1 MMTLKKN
8 LKLNRTSFYLKA
20 LSVFSAAL
28 QSGQLGPLIQQFGL
42 GAEAV
47 EAAQKGDME
56 AFIGALQKQEKD
68 NKKDGDDGMALDWN

>member
-1 MMTLKKN
+1 LY
-8 LKLNRTSFYLKA
+8 RVSFLQA

-56 AFIGALQKQEKD
+56 AFIAALQNKD
-68 NKKDGDDGMALDWN
+68 KKKEDGDDGMGLD

>member
-1 MMTLKKN
+1 MPFIN
-8 LKLNRTSFYLKA
+8 LIVSFIFDQA

-42 GAEAV
+42 GTEAV

-56 AFIGALQKQEKD
+56 AFISALQKQ
-68 NKKDGDDGMALDWN
+68 NKKDGDDGMALD

>member
-1 MMTLKKN
+1 M
-8 LKLNRTSFYLKA
+8 
-20 LSVFSAAL
+20 FSAAL

-56 AFIGALQKQEKD
+56 AFIAALQNQDKD
-68 NKKDGDDGMALDWN
+68 KKKEDGDDGMALD

>member
-1 MMTLKKN
+1 MPFIN
-8 LKLNRTSFYLKA
+8 LIVSFIFDQA

-56 AFIGALQKQEKD
+56 AFISALQKQ
-68 NKKDGDDGMALDWN
+68 NKKDGDDGMALD